1 MTNMS
6 TNKSIRDFFKA
17 KPATMEPAAPA
28 ASPAFKVPSV
38 PATRASNIPSS
49 NPQMAPQP
57 SSAPKSSDQRSY
69 TSSLSPPPSSNASER
84 PQSQRMENVPFKSLP
99 TNNSSERE
107 IQNSDEED
115 DSDDSLEDLS
125 TILAARFPNSA
136 SRPKT
141 SGDKATPSTPA
152 APRYNTRTNNF
163 HVSPLPVLSKTKFD
177 LKSLASHAQDDEAA
191 EITSKRYKAM
201 LEEPDI
207 EEDDEHSPDPA
218 KRGKFNH
225 SALLESVVAGGGDGG
240 AHRVARAIQRTEAT
254 VTEQRWYFFETG
266 ASQSKPEQKKFPVA
280 SVPPIWKDVLV
291 DPRMRQQTFVVG
303 FAEDMVTMGQEL
315 PDELFLWMLDEVSV
329 EARDPL
335 RTSYLNVMRQ
345 SHEQIQRLITIDTI
359 WSMFLRLGASPKA
372 NLLEVIKPV
381 NKLKDPYPRRDWA
394 NLLSIIKFFSQVA
407 KLLDEKSRRFLIFMF
422 LKMSLDKVVSENV
435 DIHDSV
441 QDAIARLCHY
451 IIDWKE
457 TCIMVCENLFQST
470 TSAPLRLQIIESI
483 SSISPRTHDLRRR
496 LATCFFHNTNITTYA
511 SQPGYHSTNL
521 HEIMATLHTSRFQIK
536 PQRDDHPGTDYH
548 ELRALIYLLDAAI
561 DDGLSSERD
570 LSDKLQEE
578 MHNDDVEEFS
588 RQLDWIG
595 SKIQTGGAA
604 FFTRLDTKEAL
615 TLVQQRAVAMLRTKA
630 KPKNEWYNGGEEKE
644 KRVESFGREKKGMA
658 SFLKKEPA
666 K

>member
-1 MTNMS
+1 MAS
-6 TNKSIRDFFKA
+6 NKSIRDFFKP
-17 KPATMEPAAPA
+17 KPAAMEPSPTV

-38 PATRASNIPSS
+38 PAMRSSNIPLP

-57 SSAPKSSDQRSY
+57 SSAPKSSDQRTY
-69 TSSLSPPPSSNASER
+69 TSSLSPPPSSDSSER
-84 PQSQRMENVPFKSLP
+84 PQSQQTENVPFKPLP
-99 TNNSSERE
+99 TKFSSKSE
-107 IQNSDEED
+107 IQNSDDED

-136 SRPKT
+136 SRSKT
-141 SGDKATPSTPA
+141 SGDKPTPSTPA
-152 APRYNTRTNNF
+152 PRYKTRTNNF
-163 HVSPLPVLSKTKFD
+163 HISPLPVLSKKKFD
-177 LKSLASHAQDDEAA
+177 LKSLASHEQDDEAA
-191 EITSKRYKAM
+191 EVSSKRYKAM

-207 EEDDEHSPDPA
+207 DEDDGHSLDSA

-225 SALLESVVAGGGDGG
+225 TALLESVVAGGEEGG

-266 ASQSKPEQKKFPVA
+266 ANQSKPEQKPFPVA
-280 SVPPIWKDVLV
+280 LVPPILKDILV
-291 DPRMRQQTFVVG
+291 DPQMRQQTFIFG
-303 FAEDMVTMGQEL
+303 FAEDLVAMGQEL

-335 RTSYLNVMRQ
+335 RTAYLSVMRQ
-345 SHEQIQRLITIDTI
+345 SHEQIKRLITIDAI

-372 NLLEVIKPV
+372 NLIEVMKPV
-381 NKLKDPYPRRDWA
+381 NKLKDPYPRKGWA

-407 KLLDEKSRRFLIFMF
+407 KLLDEKSRRFLIFLF
-422 LKMSLDKVVSENV
+422 LKMSLDRMVSENV

-441 QDAIARLCHY
+441 QDAIAQLCRY

-457 TCIMVCENLFQST
+457 TCILVCENLFKST
-470 TSAPLRLQIIESI
+470 TSAPFRLQIIEGI

-496 LATCFFHNTNITTYA
+496 LAICFFHNNNITTYA

-521 HEIMATLHTSRFQIK
+521 NEIMATLQTSRFQIK
-536 PQRDDHPGTDYH
+536 PQKDDHAGTDYH

-578 MHNDDVEEFS
+578 MHNEDVEEFG

-615 TLVQQRAVAMLRTKA
+615 TLVQQRAVAMLRTKP
-630 KPKNEWYNGGEEKE
+630 KPKNEWYNGGEER
-644 KRVESFGREKKGMA
+644 RVESFGREKKGMA
-658 SFLKKEPA
+658 SFLKKKPT